1 MSWLA
6 VIKFA
11 HIFCAFFSP
20 DNIEVRP
27 GLRTTRQK
35 RAHFCGSCP
44 VAEMVCSACDMT
56 LHWHDSTSLSY
67 LDHRQGCV
75 LSEQKVI
82 WVPWVTWH
90 LWGPWLLG
98 LDQRF
103 SYSQFCPGE
112 GHPTPML
119 LLLWASPEASELGQ
133 PFLRQPPDGT
143 APELWVCRRP
153 GALCA
158 RLQQLRAVVV
168 APWAI
173 AAVGEITR
181 PQGECLKLL

>member
-1 MSWLA
+1 M
-6 VIKFA
+6 IGCHKICP
-11 HIFCAFFSP
+11 HILCIFSP

-35 RAHFCGSCP
+35 RARFCGSCP
-44 VAEMVCSACDMT
+44 VAEMVCSACTMT
-56 LHWHDSTSLSY
+56 LHWRDSTTLSY
-67 LDHRQGCV
+67 LDHRQGRV

-90 LWGPWLLG
+90 LWGPWLLRF
-98 LDQRF
+98 DQRF

-112 GHPTPML
+112 GHPTLML
-119 LLLWASPEASELGQ
+119 LLLGASPEAFELGHLFPGSHQ
-133 PFLRQPPDGT
+133 M
-143 APELWVCRRP
+143 EL
-153 GALCA
+153 
-158 RLQQLRAVVV
+158 LQSSGSAGGQVPCGLTCKQLRAVVV
-168 APWAI
+168 AAWAI